1 MRYAIGD
8 IHGCIN
14 PFRDLLE
21 NKIKLTTGDTLF
33 LLGDYI
39 DRGPD
44 SSGVIDY
51 ILKLQNSGYYIRPVK
66 GNHEYMLLE
75 SMNNE
80 AFFALWSMNG
90 SYSTLAS
97 YGVKNEELHDPR
109 CIRKIPMTHLAF
121 FDSLPLYVEDDDF
134 LFVHAGID
142 SSHPEPLKDH
152 ETILWTRSEK
162 FTEEILKGRKL
173 IHGHSPVPF
182 DEIRA
187 TTSDPGSRVINLDGG
202 CVYHQL
208 PGRGELVGL
217 NLDTFELFSCK
228 NNF

>member
-14 PFRDLLE
+14 PFRDLVE
-21 NKIKLTTGDTLF
+21 NRIKLAAGDTLF

-51 ILKLQNSGYYIRPVK
+51 ILKLQHSGFDIRPVK

-90 SYSTLAS
+90 SASTLAS
-97 YGVKNEELHDPR
+97 YGVHKEEMHDPR
-109 CIRKIPMTHLAF
+109 CIRKIPVSHLAF
-121 FDSLPLYVEDDDF
+121 FDSLPLYAEDVDF
-134 LFVHAGID
+134 LFVHAGLD

-162 FTEEILKGRKL
+162 FPEEILKGRKL
-173 IHGHSPVPF
+173 IHGHSPVSF
-182 DEIRA
+182 EEIRERIH
-187 TTSDPGSRVINLDGG
+187 DPGSRVINLDGG
-202 CVYHQL
+202 CVYHLL
-208 PGRGELVGL
+208 PGRGKLIGL
-217 NLDTFELFSCK
+217 NLDTLELFSSE
-228 NNF
+228 NIL